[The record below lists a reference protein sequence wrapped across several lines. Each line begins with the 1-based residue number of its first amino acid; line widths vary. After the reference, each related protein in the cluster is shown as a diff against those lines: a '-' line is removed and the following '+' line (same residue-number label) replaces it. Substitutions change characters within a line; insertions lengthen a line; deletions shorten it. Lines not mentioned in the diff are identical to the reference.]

1 MCYDFLLAGIRI
13 RCYVPFFVT
22 VTEESAPFLQPAEV
36 EEADVNFFFCPV
48 EGLSCP
54 EHEGIWLENTLFT
67 PHGTYHRGSPGE
79 APYARV
85 CRNGSDLR
93 CDYVAGMER
102 MMERARN
109 LVDLMGL
116 ETLLL
121 AQEGMLLHAAYIR
134 WQRKGILFTGPSG
147 IGKSTQAD
155 LWQRFCGSE
164 TINGDRAAL
173 RKEDGR
179 WQAWGLPYAG
189 TSGIYRNESAPVTAI
204 VLLEQGKEDRLERL
218 SPAEAFRG
226 LYPQTTI
233 HRWEADFVRCTGD
246 LLLQMAGQ
254 IPVYRL
260 TCLPHKEAVELLKQE
275 LMKGE

>member
-1 MCYDFLLAGIRI
+1 MCYDFLLAGIRV
-13 RCYVPFFVT
+13 RCHVPFPVV
-22 VTEESAPFLQPAEV
+22 VTEESAPFLRPAEAA
-36 EEADVNFFFCPV
+36 EADVNFFFCPA
-48 EGLSCP
+48 EELRFP
-54 EHEGIWLENTLFT
+54 EHEGIWLENVLFT
-67 PHGTYHRGSPGE
+67 PHGIYHRGSPGE

-85 CRNGSDLR
+85 TGNGSDLR
-93 CDYVAGMER
+93 CDYVPGAER

-109 LVDLMGL
+109 LVDLMSL

-121 AQEGMLLHAAYIR
+121 AQGGLLLHAAFIR
-134 WQRKGILFTGPSG
+134 RQEKGILFTGPSG

-155 LWQRFCGSE
+155 LWQQFCGSE

-189 TSGIYRNESAPVTAI
+189 TSGIYRNESAPVAAI
-204 VLLEQGKEDRLERL
+204 VLLEQGNTDRLERL
-218 SPAEAFRG
+218 SPPEAFRG

-233 HRWEADFVRCTGD
+233 HRWEAEFTRRAGD
-246 LLLQMAGQ
+246 LLLELAGQ

-260 TCLPHKEAVELLKQE
+260 TCLPHKEATELLKQE